1 MILKITSNRVNIN
14 NIYDKTFWIEKIGS
28 MFSLSQNSY
37 EKGKNILVFLDRM
50 LDETTRSVLRID
62 PIHKTSMY
70 AILRWQLQNFNDLK
84 KKENLDLANKRLRDN
99 EYIASLLNQV
109 LSKRLLPAINSGRKL
124 SKEKIKDIFK
134 FPGDILIKSLFN
146 SGLFRYDDQVNDLD
160 FFNKLK
166 FTTKGPNSLGGKN
179 TQSIVPA
186 ARGLDPSYIGRIDLN
201 VVGNSDPK

>member
-1 MILKITSNRVNIN
+1 MLHQILKNFLLIFRKIQHVNYLIWN
-14 NIYDKTFWIEKIGS
+14 
-28 MFSLSQNSY
+28 
-37 EKGKNILVFLDRM
+37 
-50 LDETTRSVLRID
+50 
-62 PIHKTSMY
+62 
-70 AILRWQLQNFNDLK
+70 
-84 KKENLDLANKRLRDN
+84 
-99 EYIASLLNQV
+99 
-109 LSKRLLPAINSGRKL
+109 
-124 SKEKIKDIFK
+124 
-134 FPGDILIKSLFN
+134 ILIKSLFN